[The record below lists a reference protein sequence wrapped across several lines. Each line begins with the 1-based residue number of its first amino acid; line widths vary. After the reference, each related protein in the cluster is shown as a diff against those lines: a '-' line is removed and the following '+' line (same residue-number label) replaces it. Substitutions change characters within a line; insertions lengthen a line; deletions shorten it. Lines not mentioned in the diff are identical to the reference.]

1 MLERAATRT
10 AAAPRNP
17 CTAAAPGPLAR
28 RVIDSGPSLLFL
40 LATANTPPPP
50 QICSN
55 VVVQRAL
62 TDLVP
67 IVALLAL
74 RLAVDV
80 VARLVR
86 PKVPKKTEREQM
98 AEKYGAHRA
107 REYNVPQPEGST

>member
-1 MLERAATRT
+1 MGSSCSPDSKRLAV
-10 AAAPRNP
+10 PRHE
-17 CTAAAPGPLAR
+17 
-28 RVIDSGPSLLFL
+28 SGP
-40 LATANTPPPP
+40 TASRHPPPHEP
-50 QICSN
+50 PRRSN

-67 IVALLAL
+67 IAALLAL

-107 REYNVPQPEGST
+107 REYNVPQPEGGP